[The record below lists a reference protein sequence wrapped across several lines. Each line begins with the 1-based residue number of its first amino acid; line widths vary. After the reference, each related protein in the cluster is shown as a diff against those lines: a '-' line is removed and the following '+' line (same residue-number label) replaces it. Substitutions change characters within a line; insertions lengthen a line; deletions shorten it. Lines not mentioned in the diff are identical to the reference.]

1 MFALIT
7 QGVGF
12 GFIAG
17 TSPGPMQSYLISTT
31 LTGGWRRGI
40 IVVLSPLVT
49 DIPIILLMTFWLREL
64 PDDILRVIQ
73 FAGGCFVLWLAWG
86 MLRQWW
92 AGTLVI
98 RAEVDPN
105 APAPEHQSGRHT
117 LQRAVMM
124 NFLSPGPYVFW
135 GSITG
140 PLLIQGLETSV
151 WHALGFLLAFYGT
164 FLTIMTGM
172 VFIFDRLR
180 RVDQRV
186 TNTILLVA
194 LVVLAGLGVSLIYGS
209 VFP

>member
-1 MFALIT
+1 MLSLIS
-7 QGVGF
+7 QGLGF

-31 LTGGWRRGI
+31 LTNGWRRGI
-40 IVVLSPLVT
+40 LVVLSPLIT
-49 DIPIILLMTFWLREL
+49 DIPIILVMTFWLQKL
-64 PDDILRVIQ
+64 PGDVLRVIQ

-86 MLRQWW
+86 MLRQWR

-98 RAEVDPN
+98 RADMD
-105 APAPEHQSGRHT
+105 APIIETERHAGRRT
-117 LQRAVMM
+117 LQQAVMM
-124 NFLSPGPYVFW
+124 NFLSPGPYIFW
-135 GSITG
+135 GTMTG
-140 PLLIQGLETSV
+140 PLLIQGLESSI

-164 FLTIMTGM
+164 FLCIMTGM

-180 RVDQRV
+180 RVDQRI
-186 TNTILLVA
+186 TNAILLVA